1 MLAIGGV
8 KEKLLAAHR
17 AGIKRVIIPERNVKD
32 LIDVPD
38 EVKKEMEILSVKRM
52 DEVLAL
58 ALKDPP
64 PSILDLAKAAQ
75 LETHP
80 TA

>member
-1 MLAIGGV
+1 
-8 KEKLLAAHR
+8 
-17 AGIKRVIIPERNVKD
+17 
-32 LIDVPD
+32 
-38 EVKKEMEILSVKRM
+38 M

-64 PSILDLAKAAQ
+64 PSIVALAKAAQ
-75 LETHP
+75 LETQV

>member
-1 MLAIGGV
+1 
-8 KEKLLAAHR
+8 
-17 AGIKRVIIPERNVKD
+17 
-32 LIDVPD
+32 
-38 EVKKEMEILSVKRM
+38 MEIISVKRM

-64 PSILDLAKAAQ
+64 PSIIDLAKAAQ
-75 LETHP
+75 LETQI